1 MSIDLTFPGPYDQG
15 ELEALLYQE
24 MCSRAKNDIQYAID
38 NPWGEFR
45 VMMGNRIIGVQWRF
59 VGLEPE
65 DYEENEHG
73 DWIPAGEYH
82 WEYGGPDFEVSC
94 SWVEQ

>member
-38 NPWGEFR
+38 NPWGEFH
-45 VMMGNRIIGVQWRF
+45 I
-59 VGLEPE
+59 
-65 DYEENEHG
+65 Y
-73 DWIPAGEYH
+73 
-82 WEYGGPDFEVSC
+82 
-94 SWVEQ
+94 